1 MTQKDLREAIGL
13 LTPYQVSELSKIAL
27 KYLALNEEL
36 QETRPAYCPK
46 CGVEGAVLIKKGF
59 SRGKQR
65 YQCKCCGRK
74 FTYDT
79 MQVTSH
85 SHQSADAWIVVLE
98 DTLALEPLDATARKL
113 GVAHAT
119 AFHMRHKLLVYL
131 ESIADAQKPL
141 SALIEVDETYVPES
155 QKGVKV
161 THRAPRR
168 HGEGAGKRG
177 ISKEQLCVC
186 VATDRESHVAAKSVN
201 RARPSSADIELALEA
216 HIDDG
221 SVIMCDG
228 AQSYNGL
235 VEHTHSKKVE
245 LIGHESYDKVYHLN
259 TVNGLHSRFKAMMRQ
274 FRGVSTKYLN
284 RYAALFT
291 LLAQSV
297 MLPLQETTDLIR
309 HRLTTLRQYV
319 TIDSAKTLGL
329 LEI

>member
-1 MTQKDLREAIGL
+1 MTQKELREAIGL
-13 LTPYQVSELSKIAL
+13 LTPYQVSELSKMTL
-27 KYLALNEEL
+27 KYLALNVEL
-36 QETRPAYCPK
+36 QETRPDRCPK
-46 CGVEGAVLIKKGF
+46 CGAEGTVLIKKGF

-79 MQVTSH
+79 MQVTSY
-85 SHQSADAWIVVLE
+85 SHQSADTWIVALE
-98 DTLALEPLDATARKL
+98 DTLAMLPLDDTANKL
-113 GVAHAT
+113 GIAHST

-131 ESIADAQKPL
+131 ESIAEAQEPL
-141 SALIEVDETYVPES
+141 SALIEADETYVPES

-161 THRAPRR
+161 MHREPRL
-168 HGEGAGKRG
+168 HGEGASKRG

-186 VATDRESHVAAKSVN
+186 VATDRDYHVVARSVN
-201 RARPSSADIELALEA
+201 RARPSSVDIELALEA
-216 HIDDG
+216 HIDDS

-245 LIGHESYDKVYHLN
+245 LISHESYDKVYHLN
-259 TVNGLHSRFKAMMRQ
+259 TVNSLHSRFKDMMRQ
-274 FRGVSTKYLN
+274 YRGVSTKYLN

-291 LLAQSV
+291 LMAQSIAIS
-297 MLPLQETTDLIR
+297 LQEAADRIR
-309 HRLTTLRQYV
+309 HKLTTLRQYV
-319 TIDSAKTLGL
+319 TINSAKALGL

>member
-1 MTQKDLREAIGL
+1 MTHKELREAIGL
-13 LTPYQVSELSKIAL
+13 LTPYQVSELSKMAM
-27 KYLALNEEL
+27 KYLALNKEL
-36 QETRPAYCPK
+36 QETRPECCPK
-46 CGVEGAVLIKKGF
+46 CGEESTVLIKKGF

-85 SHQSADAWIVVLE
+85 SHQPADAWIIALE
-98 DTLALEPLDATARKL
+98 DTLAMTSLDDTAYKLEI
-113 GVAHAT
+113 AHST

-131 ESIADAQKPL
+131 ESIVEDRMPL
-141 SALIEVDETYVPES
+141 SALIEADETYVPES

-168 HGEGAGKRG
+168 HGEGASKRG
-177 ISKEQLCVC
+177 ISNEQLCIC
-186 VATDRESHVAAKSVN
+186 VATDRNYNVVAKSVN
-201 RARPSSADIELALEA
+201 RARPSAADIERALEA

-228 AQSYNGL
+228 SQSYNGL

-245 LIGHESYDKVYHLN
+245 LISHESYDKVYHLN
-259 TVNGLHSRFKAMMRQ
+259 TVNSLHSRFKDMMRQ
-274 FRGVSTKYLN
+274 YRGVATKYLN

-291 LLAQSV
+291 LLAQSIT
-297 MLPLQETTDLIR
+297 MSFQEAADRIR
-309 HRLTTLRQYV
+309 CILTSRRQYV
-319 TIDSAKTLGL
+319 TINSAKTLGL